1 MVGWRGVQNM
11 VGVEGGP
18 EYGWGDGILWRRVR
32 NMVEEGPEHKGGS
45 VEGWGKRGVGE
56 REEPAETGVVHSVV
70 IVTSLLCVCFV
81 SL

>member
-1 MVGWRGVQNM
+1 
-11 VGVEGGP
+11 
-18 EYGWGDGILWRRVR
+18 
-32 NMVEEGPEHKGGS
+32 MVEEGPEHKGGS

>member
-1 MVGWRGVQNM
+1 M
-11 VGVEGGP
+11 VEGGM
-18 EYGWGDGILWRRVR
+18 EYCGGGYGIWWMRGR